1 MSGNKKKLSCD
12 FDIEAKIPKGLYENF
27 VAVQA
32 SLMGLRGYIEATAQ
46 GFKGRLETENKELLE
61 KIKQIM
67 EKSKDFMALIT
78 KTVFTEI
85 KEIEKITEETFKI
98 K

>member
-1 MSGNKKKLSCD
+1 MTDQKKKFSCD
-12 FDIEAKIPKGLYENF
+12 FNIEAKIPKGLYENF

-32 SLMGLRGYIEATAQ
+32 SLLGLRGYIEATAQ
-46 GFKGRLETENKELLE
+46 GFQGKLESENKELLE

-67 EKSKDFMALIT
+67 ETTKDFIALIT
-78 KTVFTEI
+78 KAIFSEI
-85 KEIEKITEETFKI
+85 KEIENFTEETFKI